1 MSLDN
6 TKIEITVSSEWAE
19 QFNQL
24 SLETGHSLEELI
36 QEAIGQYL
44 DKTRVFLSSHS
55 IDLEYFNLQKEL
67 LNLQEKVESLKP
79 LLNKV
84 AKLEAKIVALEKI
97 VIPEL
102 SISPSS
108 TFSQL
113 LADDNDQDEPDEILT
128 DFLVD

>member
-6 TKIEITVSSEWAE
+6 IKIETTVSPEWAA
-19 QFNQL
+19 QLNQL

-44 DKTRVFLSSHS
+44 DKTRGFLSSQS
-55 IDLEYFNLQKEL
+55 VDLEYFNLQKEL

-79 LLNKV
+79 LLNQV
-84 AKLEAKIVALEKI
+84 AKLEAKIFALEKI

-113 LADDNDQDEPDEILT
+113 LTDDNDQDEPDEVLT